1 MIVLAKKSE
10 SHRLVI
16 GKNIVQANK
25 SKESVTQD
33 SDTKFLF
40 YTSKAEF
47 SRTDIH
53 LLSQTHAFQET
64 KVLKIKYL

>member
-33 SDTKFLF
+33 SDTRVFSNRYPSLRILF
-40 YTSKAEF
+40 
-47 SRTDIH
+47 D
-53 LLSQTHAFQET
+53 T
-64 KVLKIKYL
+64 KVETTKTTKATLGKAGLGKK